1 LFLKLIDEIL
11 LASSGLAEFFMYKE
25 DNQMAVLIPGTDG
38 DGASL
43 LCLEILE
50 LINST
55 TWIIDNNEVLLEI
68 VIGYSSLGDNAQDA
82 NGLTKHAEHLLEIQK
97 I

>member
-1 LFLKLIDEIL
+1 
-11 LASSGLAEFFMYKE
+11 MYKE
-25 DNQMAVLIPGTDG
+25 ENQMAVLIPGIDG

-55 TWIIDNNEVLLEI
+55 KWMIEQSEIFLEVI
-68 VIGYSSLGDNAQDA
+68 IGYSSLGDNAQDPE
-82 NGLTKHAEHLLEIQK
+82 GLINHAEHLLDIQK